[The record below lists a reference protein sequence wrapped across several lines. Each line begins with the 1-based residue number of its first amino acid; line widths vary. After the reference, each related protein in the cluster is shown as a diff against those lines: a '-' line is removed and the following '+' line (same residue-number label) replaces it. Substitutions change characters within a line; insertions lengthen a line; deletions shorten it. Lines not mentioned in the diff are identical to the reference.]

1 MNTWPLILIRALMLC
16 PVCNGRRETAPGQG
30 CGACR
35 ATGFIPGFTS
45 EPLHGIADLQGGAAY
60 VRVPVPAG
68 AVILLSIQEARG
80 EVAAP
85 YVSGQYSDGF
95 IISSLSAGDR
105 SAVGWLIIG

>member
-1 MNTWPLILIRALMLC
+1 MLC
-16 PVCNGRRETAPGQG
+16 PVCNGRRESVPGMG

-45 EPLHGIADLQGGAAY
+45 EPLHGISELVNGSA
-60 VRVPVPAG
+60 RVMVKVPEG
-68 AVILLSIQEARG
+68 AVILLTIQEARG

-85 YVSGQYSDGF
+85 YVSGQDSDGF
-95 IISSLSAGDR
+95 TISSLSAGDR

>member
-1 MNTWPLILIRALMLC
+1 MLC
-16 PVCNGRRETAPGQG
+16 PVCGGRRESAPGMG

-35 ATGFIPGFTS
+35 GTGFIPGFTS
-45 EPLHGIADLQGGAAY
+45 EPLHGIADLANGSAR
-60 VRVPVPAG
+60 VRVAVPAG
-68 AVILLSIQEARG
+68 AVILLTIQEARG

-85 YVSGQYSDGF
+85 YVSGQYPDGF

>member
-1 MNTWPLILIRALMLC
+1 MLC

-45 EPLHGIADLQGGAAY
+45 EPLHGIAELANGAAR
-60 VRVPVPAG
+60 VRVVVPPG
-68 AVILLSIQEARG
+68 AIILLTIQEARG
-80 EVAAP
+80 DVAAP
-85 YVSGQYSDGF
+85 YVSGQHDDGF
-95 IISSLSAGDR
+95 TISSLSAGDR

>member
-1 MNTWPLILIRALMLC
+1 MLC
-16 PVCNGRRETAPGQG
+16 PVCNGRRESAPGQG

-45 EPLHGIADLQGGAAY
+45 EPLHGIAELVNGSA
-60 VRVPVPAG
+60 RVSILVGMPAD
-68 AVILLSIQEARG
+68 AIILLTIQEARG

-95 IISSLSAGDR
+95 TISSLSAGDR